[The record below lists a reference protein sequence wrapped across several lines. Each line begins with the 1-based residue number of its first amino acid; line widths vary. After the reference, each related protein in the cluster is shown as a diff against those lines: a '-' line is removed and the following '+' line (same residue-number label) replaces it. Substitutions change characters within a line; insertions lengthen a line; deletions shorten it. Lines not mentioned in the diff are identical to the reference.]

1 MDVSYD
7 LLNGCQVQGKW
18 DFALAV
24 VSLELI
30 PDYKVALVMEDQKV
44 GERVKENIEVL
55 ELL

>member
-7 LLNGCQVQGKW
+7 LLNGCQVQGEW
-18 DFALAV
+18 DLALAV

-30 PDYKVALVMEDQKV
+30 PDNEIAFVMEDQKV
-44 GERVKENIEVL
+44 GERVEEYIEVL